1 MLLGT
6 LFWQVDVD
14 LSGVQNRLGVLFFM
28 CALLGFASTSA
39 LSMFNRERLIF
50 MRERENGYYSAS
62 SYFIAKLLFDL
73 IPLRVFPPLLMGST
87 SYYMIGL
94 NPSAA
99 VFGKFLLVLVL
110 FNLSAVGLCLCFA
123 TAIKNLAS
131 ANLFSNLV
139 MLFSMLFGGFLLN
152 KGRHRSNHLMFQ
164 KLIVHADHI
173 PSFLRYSGS

>member
-1 MLLGT
+1 
-6 LFWQVDVD
+6 
-14 LSGVQNRLGVLFFM
+14 M

-139 MLFSMLFGGFLLN
+139 ILFSMLFGGFLLN
-152 KGRHRSNHLMFQ
+152 KGRHRSNHLVFQ
-164 KLIVHADHI
+164 ELIVHADHI
-173 PSFLRYSGS
+173 PSFLRYSGSSYKGLM

>member
-1 MLLGT
+1 
-6 LFWQVDVD
+6 
-14 LSGVQNRLGVLFFM
+14 M

-94 NPSAA
+94 NPTGT

-152 KGRHRSNHLMFQ
+152 KGMCKARSFNQLRW
-164 KLIVHADHI
+164 LIVYYADHI
-173 PSFLRYSGS
+173 PSFLRYGTAADGPM